1 MGIDIK
7 NIFGSK
13 KNVESFENQNED
25 KFVLKSYK
33 KQVID
38 YLYSGENIYY
48 KKIAFEILEK
58 LSEEDIVEILDYLF
72 KYNKPVYDMLIQ
84 GFENLEFKNDTLN
97 STYYAFQLKMYD
109 DFEKEYQNI
118 IDISSNTGYLITF
131 LLSKYYKYTNKKG
144 LPVIEATYEELKF
157 RTVKKLK
164 NNFALLQSEIESKQ
178 YLPIEK
184 ALFLFFLY
192 DKDDAIEVFKKVIQ
206 KDIETRKFDFHEI
219 EHFIHLDR
227 FFERLGTSY
236 IPKIENIQNSIR
248 LSKEEDSIS
257 KNELIQLIDAKDS
270 FNENTPLINLENHYF
285 INIYR
290 DAIPIKEIKEFFKD
304 VLQKEFNVN
313 CDYYF
318 SNHKIDIVDVF
329 FDNISNP
336 HTKYNRETLI
346 FTREILRDFL
356 KKNNN
361 YKGFLAVFRIVKEL
375 FLLNNSS
382 KKIPKILSSYFGD
395 DLKISIV
402 NKYFNSNEENL
413 DEEFLKIKE
422 KLNEEYF

>member
-72 KYNKPVYDMLIQ
+72 QYNKPVYDMLIQ

-144 LPVIEATYEELKF
+144 LTVIEATYEELKF

-206 KDIETRKFDFHEI
+206 KDIE
-219 EHFIHLDR
+219 
-227 FFERLGTSY
+227 
-236 IPKIENIQNSIR
+236 
-248 LSKEEDSIS
+248 
-257 KNELIQLIDAKDS
+257 
-270 FNENTPLINLENHYF
+270 
-285 INIYR
+285 
-290 DAIPIKEIKEFFKD
+290 
-304 VLQKEFNVN
+304 
-313 CDYYF
+313 DYW
-318 SNHKIDIVDVF
+318 
-329 FDNISNP
+329 
-336 HTKYNRETLI
+336 E
-346 FTREILRDFL
+346 
-356 KKNNN
+356 
-361 YKGFLAVFRIVKEL
+361 YK
-375 FLLNNSS
+375 
-382 KKIPKILSSYFGD
+382 
-395 DLKISIV
+395 
-402 NKYFNSNEENL
+402 
-413 DEEFLKIKE
+413 
-422 KLNEEYF
+422 